1 MIFQLKIDETSMKKQ
16 VAAPLPTKI
25 EKIAAPGPQ
34 FSPTIDFLVDFWAP
48 WCGPCRALAPH
59 VEAIGEEYA
68 GRVTVVKVNVDNN
81 QGIAVKYGIRGL
93 PTLVV
98 FNQGEEKQRVTGMP
112 PNTRA
117 SLRKLVEETL

>member
-1 MIFQLKIDETSMKKQ
+1 MGSYIEVNEPDFQSKVLESGNP
-16 VAAPLPTKI
+16 V
-25 EKIAAPGPQ
+25 
-34 FSPTIDFLVDFWAP
+34 LVDFWAP

-117 SLRKLVEETL
+117 SLRKMVEESL